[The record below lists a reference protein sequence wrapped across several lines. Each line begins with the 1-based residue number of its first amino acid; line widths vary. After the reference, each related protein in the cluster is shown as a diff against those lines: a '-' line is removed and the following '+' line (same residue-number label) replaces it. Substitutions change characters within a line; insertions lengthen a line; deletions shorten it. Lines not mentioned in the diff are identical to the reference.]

1 MAHENESRELAEIG
15 CGGGYSSEFD
25 EHETTA
31 SYNNNLNDNI
41 NSTHTTNSSDAS
53 PYNNVN
59 GKIITG
65 IQ

>member
-1 MAHENESRELAEIG
+1 VIADRIG
-15 CGGGYSSEFD
+15 LHSVLLPFAD
-25 EHETTA
+25 
-31 SYNNNLNDNI
+31 SYNNNLNDDI